1 MAADPSQRAFD
12 FHPIEATPE
21 ERERSRRLALQ
32 WTLEEAAEDFH
43 QLPGETM
50 TEFTTA
56 RAEYLQAL
64 ETFGPDFPRPP
75 CAAWQIVQG
84 ERRPPR
90 AAHQMTL
97 PFEGP
102 RPIP

>member
-1 MAADPSQRAFD
+1 MAADSGQRVFD
-12 FHPIEATPE
+12 FNPIEATPE
-21 ERERSRRLALQ
+21 ECERSRRLALQ

-43 QLPGETM
+43 PLPGETM

-56 RAEYLQAL
+56 RAEYLRQI
-64 ETFGPDFPRPP
+64 ETFGPDFPPQP

-84 ERRPPR
+84 ERRPTQR
-90 AAHQMTL
+90 AHQLAL

-102 RPIP
+102 CPGP